1 VRFLLVGL
9 ALVLVVAVIWRERR
23 LTARRAA
30 AAEALQAELAGSD
43 IRRLAPATCVGHDV
57 PALGAMRGPGAL
69 AVTGTQLR
77 FTRGTDGRSL
87 TIPLGQL
94 VESSTARSFGTGP
107 ITRPRRRPL
116 LVVHWVTG
124 AGALHRVAWDVD
136 EAVTWAS
143 TLAQLIGR

>member
-1 VRFLLVGL
+1 VRLLLAGL
-9 ALVLVVAVIWRERR
+9 ALLLLVAAIARERR
-23 LTARRAA
+23 LSARRRQAA
-30 AAEALQAELAGSD
+30 GALADDLAGSD
-43 IRRLAPATCVGHDV
+43 IRRLAPATCVGHDA
-57 PALGAMRGPGAL
+57 PALGVIRGPGAL

-77 FTRGTDGRSL
+77 FTRASDQRSVS
-87 TIPLGQL
+87 IPLGQV
-94 VESSTARSFGTGP
+94 VESVTSRSFGDGP

-124 AGALHRVAWDVD
+124 AGALHRIAWDVD